1 MHICTFIFFLKTQ
14 TNRNKVKI
22 SHIPTTYPFLLLL
35 LLLNLRDWKA
45 RIFPT
50 ILDLKSLLNYYN
62 YTTNCPQV
70 QENYLIG
77 KGKTC
82 TKYFSKYLLKM
93 WNIAVIT
100 WNLTMILTEIEFV
113 EKKKYPEFK
122 EAEWVKFC
130 HVIFC
135 YFFPLWFVGMF
146 FNNFKVCQHPFQC
159 STMTWHNWYYIF
171 SVKLKSLKK

>member
-1 MHICTFIFFLKTQ
+1 M
-14 TNRNKVKI
+14 
-22 SHIPTTYPFLLLL
+22 

-82 TKYFSKYLLKM
+82 TKYFSKYLYKNVKYCCNNM
-93 WNIAVIT
+93 KFDNDHNRNWICG
-100 WNLTMILTEIEFV
+100 
-113 EKKKYPEFK
+113 EKKTPEFK

-159 STMTWHNWYYIF
+159 STMTWHNWHYTF

>member
-1 MHICTFIFFLKTQ
+1 MHICTVIFFLKTQ

-22 SHIPTTYPFLLLL
+22 SHIPTTYPFL

-82 TKYFSKYLLKM
+82 TKYFSKYLYKNVKYCCNNMKFDNDLNRN
-93 WNIAVIT
+93 WICG
-100 WNLTMILTEIEFV
+100 
-113 EKKKYPEFK
+113 EKKIPWIQRSRVREILLRHFLL
-122 EAEWVKFC
+122 FSFHC
-130 HVIFC
+130 D
-135 YFFPLWFVGMF
+135 FVGMF

>member
-1 MHICTFIFFLKTQ
+1 MYLSFFAAAEFK
-14 TNRNKVKI
+14 R
-22 SHIPTTYPFLLLL
+22 
-35 LLLNLRDWKA
+35 
-45 RIFPT
+45 
-50 ILDLKSLLNYYN
+50 LKSQNFPNNFGFEKSTELYYN
-62 YTTNCPQV
+62 YTTNCPKV

-113 EKKKYPEFK
+113 RRKKNTLNSKK
-122 EAEWVKFC
+122 QSGWKFATSFF
-130 HVIFC
+130 VIFFHC
-135 YFFPLWFVGMF
+135 DFVGMF

-159 STMTWHNWYYIF
+159 STMTWHNWHYTF

>member
-1 MHICTFIFFLKTQ
+1 MHICTFIFFLKRQ
-14 TNRNKVKI
+14 KHKQI
-22 SHIPTTYPFLLLL
+22 GIKSKFPYTTYPFLL

-82 TKYFSKYLLKM
+82 TKYFSKYLYKNVKYCCNNMKFDNDLNRN
-93 WNIAVIT
+93 WICG
-100 WNLTMILTEIEFV
+100 
-113 EKKKYPEFK
+113 EKKIPWIQRSRVSEILLRHFLLFFFIVILLVCFSIISKYASTLFN
-122 EAEWVKFC
+122 AQRW
-130 HVIFC
+130 HGIIDII
-135 YFFPLWFVGMF
+135 YFLS
-146 FNNFKVCQHPFQC
+146 N
-159 STMTWHNWYYIF
+159 
-171 SVKLKSLKK
+171 

>member
-1 MHICTFIFFLKTQ
+1 MYFHFFSKKTKTQ
-14 TNRNKVKI
+14 TNRNKVKN
-22 SHIPTTYPFLLLL
+22 SHIPTTYPFL

-50 ILDLKSLLNYYN
+50 ILDLKSLLNHYN

-100 WNLTMILTEIEFV
+100 WNLTMIITEIEFV
-113 EKKKYPEFK
+113 EKKTTLNSKKQSGWNF
-122 EAEWVKFC
+122 ATSFF
-130 HVIFC
+130 VIFFHC
-135 YFFPLWFVGMF
+135 DLLVCFSIISKYASTLFNAQRWHGIIDIIYFLS
-146 FNNFKVCQHPFQC
+146 N
-159 STMTWHNWYYIF
+159 
-171 SVKLKSLKK
+171 